1 MNEQINKSFAKKILS
16 VLESLG
22 IYFISL
28 VMISFATPKFFNT
41 QFQLFLHSGY
51 MPFKEISS
59 YTLAWSFLGYSY
71 KYNLFLGIAEFTA
84 GSLVL
89 FKRTRLIGLLL
100 ALALYTNIVIIDLE
114 FQVVE
119 AIVHAIIELVILIL
133 LLLPYTK
140 DLKTFFWDHGGKMI
154 KEIPNLPSK
163 KWKAYFPYAFL
174 TVLILVL
181 LAEGIYNINNKDKIM
196 GEYNIN
202 QCIVNKDTLD
212 FKGGKYTKQPM
223 LFFEFANTCIF
234 SVNEKSLWA
243 DYYTTPDSI
252 KIKFDKDL
260 AGIKTIHGKL
270 DREGGKIIG
279 TTDNGLPIYLQFS
292 KPLPK
297 PQK

>member
-1 MNEQINKSFAKKILS
+1 MNEQVTSYFAKKVLS

-41 QFQLFLHSGY
+41 QFQVFLHSGY

-59 YTLAWSFLGYSY
+59 YSLAWSFLGYSY
-71 KYNLFLGIAEFTA
+71 KYILFLGIAEFTA
-84 GSLVL
+84 GTLIL
-89 FKRTRLIGLLL
+89 FKRTRLIGLILS
-100 ALALYTNIVIIDLE
+100 LALYTNIVIIDLE

-119 AIVHAIIELVILIL
+119 AIVHAIIEFVIVIL

-154 KEIPNLPSK
+154 KEIPIQSNK
-163 KWKAYFPYAFL
+163 KWKTYFPFVFL
-174 TVLILVL
+174 ILLILVL
-181 LAEGIYNINNKDKIM
+181 LAEGINNINNKDKIM
-196 GEYNIN
+196 GEYNIDL
-202 QCIVNKDTLD
+202 CIVNNDTLD
-212 FKGGKYTKQPM
+212 FKAGKYTKNPM
-223 LFFEFANTCIF
+223 LFFEFNNICIF

-260 AGIKTIHGKL
+260 NGIKSIQAKL
-270 DREGGKIIG
+270 DREDCKIIG
-279 TTDNGLPIYLQFS
+279 STDNDLPIYLKFS
-292 KPLPK
+292 KPKL
-297 PQK
+297 

>member
-1 MNEQINKSFAKKILS
+1 MNEQVTSYFAKKVLS

-59 YTLAWSFLGYSY
+59 YTLPWSFLGYSY

-84 GSLVL
+84 GTLIL
-89 FKRTRLIGLLL
+89 FKRTRLIGLILS
-100 ALALYTNIVIIDLE
+100 LALYTNIVIIDLE

-119 AIVHAIIELVILIL
+119 AIVHAIIEFVIVIL

-154 KEIPNLPSK
+154 KEIPIQSNK
-163 KWKAYFPYAFL
+163 KWKTYFPFVFL
-174 TVLILVL
+174 ILLILVL
-181 LAEGIYNINNKDKIM
+181 LAEGINNINNKDKII
-196 GEYNIN
+196 GEYNIDL
-202 QCIVNKDTLD
+202 CIVNSDTLD
-212 FKGGKYTKQPM
+212 FKAGKYTKNPM
-223 LFFEFANTCIF
+223 LFFEFANICIF

-260 AGIKTIHGKL
+260 NGIKSIQAKL
-270 DREGGKIIG
+270 DREDCKIIG
-279 TTDNGLPIYLQFS
+279 ATDNDLSIYLKFS
-292 KPLPK
+292 KPKL
-297 PQK
+297 

>member
-1 MNEQINKSFAKKILS
+1 MNEQVTSYFAKKVLS

-84 GSLVL
+84 GTLIL
-89 FKRTRLIGLLL
+89 FKRTRLIGLILS
-100 ALALYTNIVIIDLE
+100 LALYTNIVIIDLE

-119 AIVHAIIELVILIL
+119 AIVHAIIEFVIVIL

-154 KEIPNLPSK
+154 KEIPIQSNK
-163 KWKAYFPYAFL
+163 KWKTYFPFVFL
-174 TVLILVL
+174 ILLILVL
-181 LAEGIYNINNKDKIM
+181 LAEGINNINNKDKIM
-196 GEYNIN
+196 GEYNIDL
-202 QCIVNKDTLD
+202 CIVNNDTLD
-212 FKGGKYTKQPM
+212 FKAGKYTKNPM
-223 LFFEFANTCIF
+223 LFFEFANICIF

-260 AGIKTIHGKL
+260 NGIKSIQAKL
-270 DREGGKIIG
+270 DREDCKIIG
-279 TTDNGLPIYLQFS
+279 STDNDLPIYLKFS
-292 KPLPK
+292 KPKL
-297 PQK
+297 